1 MSYWHQMYRRRQ
13 PAERVE
19 VENAAVRFE
28 SLLSKDLSDGDK
40 RFVESLHKQWQDQ
53 GKLSP
58 KQVEILGKKEE
69 AYSEEAIAARNS
81 WRNDYRS
88 KHRDVA
94 LICARYYRSTQYFRD
109 LASNI
114 LLDEDF
120 VPTQRQFQAMTQNKF
135 AKKAIVAATE
145 PPLFPVGSLVK
156 IRGNAILVP
165 QRYLHNELAVVV
177 ENVPGGLYARSKV
190 LVNGNEIQME
200 DRCLKKA

>member
-28 SLLSKDLSDGDK
+28 SLLSKGLSDGDL

-94 LICARYYRSTQYFRD
+94 LICARYYRNTQYFRD

-120 VPTQRQFQAMTQNKF
+120 VPTQRQFQAMTKNKF

-156 IRGNAILVP
+156 IRGNANLVP
-165 QRYLHNELAVVV
+165 QRSLHNELAVVV

>member
-165 QRYLHNELAVVV
+165 QRSLHNELAVVV

>member
-40 RFVESLHKQWQDQ
+40 RFIESLHKQWQDQ

-69 AYSEEAIAARNS
+69 AYSEEAIAARAS
-81 WRNDYRS
+81 WRNDYQS
-88 KHRDVA
+88 KHREVA

-156 IRGNAILVP
+156 IRGNANLVP
-165 QRYLHNELAVVV
+165 QRYLHNELALVV

-190 LVNGNEIQME
+190 LVNGEEIQME

>member
-19 VENAAVRFE
+19 VENAAVRFQ

-40 RFVESLHKQWQDQ
+40 RFIESLHKQWQDQ

-69 AYSEEAIAARNS
+69 AYSEEAIAARAS
-81 WRNDYRS
+81 WRNDYQS
-88 KHRDVA
+88 KHREVA

-156 IRGNAILVP
+156 IRGNANLVP
-165 QRYLHNELAVVV
+165 QRYLHNQLALVV

-190 LVNGNEIQME
+190 LVNGEEIQME

>member
-40 RFVESLHKQWQDQ
+40 RFIESLHKQWQDQ

-69 AYSEEAIAARNS
+69 AYSEEAIAARAS
-81 WRNDYRS
+81 WRNDYQS
-88 KHRDVA
+88 KHREVA

-156 IRGNAILVP
+156 IRGNANLVP
-165 QRYLHNELAVVV
+165 QRYLHNQLALVV

-190 LVNGNEIQME
+190 LVNGEEIQME

>member
-28 SLLSKDLSDGDK
+28 SLLSKDLAEGDK

-58 KQVEILGKKEE
+58 KQVEILSKKEE

-81 WRNDYRS
+81 WRNDYRL
-88 KHRDVA
+88 KHREVA

-109 LASNI
+109 LASNV

-156 IRGNAILVP
+156 IRGNASLVP
-165 QRYLHNELAVVV
+165 QRNLHNELAVVV

-190 LVNGNEIQME
+190 LVNGQEVQME